1 MTPNERRKAAFRGL
15 KIQELEVKLNLVRSR
30 MALVAARRRRAMR
43 QSCAKAGHK
52 KVGHHD
58 RQRPAKAE
66 RLEQRLAKLEH
77 RASKLVRSIA
87 ERHGALMAQHAP
99 HGHGHGHGRGHH
111 PRHHHHRHHH
121 HHHRAHGG
129 QPRSPRKDLFT
140 VNELPAEGPFTALVD
155 VRGIAKMNRARGE
168 QVKLSAMLQL
178 LEKQAAQV
186 RLFVPM
192 HLAKDLGIGD
202 LEKELTDKVRIVV
215 RGERVAHVLA
225 NEAKTLMEQAPGTK
239 VLVVTCH
246 PKIRHVLSKT
256 LGAEPANVAFM
267 RLGRFHDLVQG
278 KSPTN
283 QDATGDE
290 GEQAQEPQIQDNAN
304 KAMEDGSSSSS
315 SSSSEE
321 SGSDSDDDD
330 DDDEDDF
337 EAIDD
342 DEDDF
347 EAIDDDDVDNIELDH
362 AFAMALALGYD
373 EAGCVDVNKNEQPV
387 VE

>member
-1 MTPNERRKAAFRGL
+1 M
-15 KIQELEVKLNLVRSR
+15 
-30 MALVAARRRRAMR
+30 
-43 QSCAKAGHK
+43 
-52 KVGHHD
+52 
-58 RQRPAKAE
+58 
-66 RLEQRLAKLEH
+66 
-77 RASKLVRSIA
+77 
-87 ERHGALMAQHAP
+87 
-99 HGHGHGHGRGHH
+99 
-111 PRHHHHRHHH
+111 
-121 HHHRAHGG
+121 
-129 QPRSPRKDLFT
+129 
-140 VNELPAEGPFTALVD
+140 NELPAEGPFTALVD

-168 QVKLSAMLQL
+168 QVKLSVMLQL
-178 LEKQAAQV
+178 LEKQAARV

-321 SGSDSDDDD
+321 SDSDSDDDD
-330 DDDEDDF
+330 
-337 EAIDD
+337 DD

-362 AFAMALALGYD
+362 AFAMALALGYN